1 MPRARR
7 VRAVHVLP
15 PETPATGAGAGPGA
29 ATLQIPAT
37 AALDAFD
44 GLALVFD
51 GAGQCIEASAAARP
65 LAEAL
70 ACEGQLA
77 ALAAA
82 TRAEGAHGRQVT
94 TADGRV
100 FDLALFPLVGEGV
113 FALARDLT
121 LERNLHN
128 ALVES
133 RSRYKDIVA
142 CSSDFAWET
151 GADGRFVFVSPRGAL
166 GYTATELVGRHPRE
180 FIALERQDPAAALPF
195 EGHEPQ
201 DGAIVWLRRA
211 DGAPACLLTSSVP
224 RRDEGGFWQGA
235 RGVCRDIT
243 EARARDEALARA
255 RARERLLARIVDS
268 IREEVDPERLLG
280 RAAEATGRA
289 LDADLCRIF
298 RRGAGGVYECAARY
312 GLAGDKGP
320 IGFLA
325 SELPTLADTEGPV
338 EMPIAGFHLL
348 AALSRHHGRANGAV
362 AIGRRAG
369 REGWG
374 DDERALLGAV
384 AEHLGIAIEQ
394 IANHERLKRLSRTD
408 ALTGLLNRRAF
419 TEELANRYHM
429 ARRSGRPA
437 AVLYVD
443 LDNFKSVN
451 DVHGHKQGDAVLKG
465 WAAALSRYSR
475 AGDVIARLGGD
486 EFAVWLEDT
495 DEAGARAKANSV
507 LQAASALE
515 RYSGDPDRPLGA
527 SIGIAVFDPASDET
541 LDALVARADAA
552 MYEAKRGGKG
562 TIAVAPP
569 PGNDERGAG

>member
-15 PETPATGAGAGPGA
+15 PETPTEPA
-29 ATLQIPAT
+29 AETLAIPTA
-37 AALDAFD
+37 AALDEFD

-51 GAGQCIEASAAARP
+51 HAGDRVEASAAARP

-70 ACEGQLA
+70 AREGQLE

-82 TRAEGAHGRQVT
+82 TLAEGAHGRQVT
-94 TADGRV
+94 IADGHV
-100 FDLALFPLVGEGV
+100 FDLTLFPLVGGGV

-121 LERNLHN
+121 FERNLHN

-151 GADGRFVFVSPRGAL
+151 GPDGRFVFVSPKGAL
-166 GYTATELVGRHPRE
+166 GYTATELVGRRPRE
-180 FIALERQDPAAALPF
+180 LIALERQDPAAPLPF
-195 EGHEPQ
+195 ESHEPR
-201 DGAIVWLRRA
+201 DGAIAWLRRA
-211 DGAPACLLTSSVP
+211 DGAPACLSISCVP
-224 RRDEGGFWQGA
+224 CLDEAGIWRGA

-255 RARERLLARIVDS
+255 RARERLLARIIDS

-280 RAAEATGRA
+280 RAADATGRA
-289 LDADLCRIF
+289 LDADLCQVF
-298 RRGAGGVYECAARY
+298 RRGSDGVYQCAARY
-312 GLAGDKGP
+312 GVVDETGP

-325 SELPTLADTEGPV
+325 SELPTLAESETPV
-338 EMPIAGFHLL
+338 EMPIPGFHLL
-348 AALSRHHGRANGAV
+348 AALTRHHGDANGAV
-362 AIGRRAG
+362 AIGRMAG
-369 REGWG
+369 RDGWG

-384 AEHLGIAIEQ
+384 AEHLGIAIAQ

-408 ALTGLLNRRAF
+408 ELTGLLNRRAF
-419 TEELANRYHM
+419 ADELTNRYHM

-465 WAAALSRYSR
+465 WAAALNRYSR
-475 AGDVIARLGGD
+475 AGDVVARLGGD

-495 DEAGARAKANSV
+495 DEAGARAKAKSI

-515 RYSGDPDRPLGA
+515 RYSGDPTRPLGA
-527 SIGIAVFDPASDET
+527 SIGIAVFDPASGET

-552 MYEAKRGGKG
+552 MYAAKRGGKG

-569 PGNDERGAG
+569 ASAGAENERGV